1 MRPQNALDR
10 IRSLEPPNLSP
21 REQMVDWIPRVRR
34 VPLLLTILAIVGYI
48 TVISFSARYL
58 INNDVVQE
66 VSDATR
72 NLISPTWIIYLPLM
86 LGLLLF
92 WWPICKLQWSD
103 LAIRRVDWLPAVV
116 WIPCLWILGQLIY
129 LPLLPELHIN
139 PEWTGIPLTMIGQ
152 LVTGQMIGNAMVEEL
167 FFRAFLISQIT
178 LVLRKRTQCS
188 MKMAIFWSAT
198 ISLLLF
204 TIMHLP
210 RAVIW
215 NDTTSEIM
223 TAGLLVPFVGGIAL
237 TLLFLISGNLLL
249 TIGVHALVNTPSPLL
264 DLGSYEGVRMRVII
278 VFTPII
284 LIGVW
289 RLGLRAHQ
297 NS

>member
-152 LVTGQMIGNAMVEEL
+152 LVT
-167 FFRAFLISQIT
+167 
-178 LVLRKRTQCS
+178 C
-188 MKMAIFWSAT
+188 
-198 ISLLLF
+198 LLY
-204 TIMHLP
+204 TY
-210 RAVIW
+210 
-215 NDTTSEIM
+215 
-223 TAGLLVPFVGGIAL
+223 
-237 TLLFLISGNLLL
+237 
-249 TIGVHALVNTPSPLL
+249 PSPR
-264 DLGSYEGVRMRVII
+264 D
-278 VFTPII
+278 
-284 LIGVW
+284 
-289 RLGLRAHQ
+289 
-297 NS
+297 